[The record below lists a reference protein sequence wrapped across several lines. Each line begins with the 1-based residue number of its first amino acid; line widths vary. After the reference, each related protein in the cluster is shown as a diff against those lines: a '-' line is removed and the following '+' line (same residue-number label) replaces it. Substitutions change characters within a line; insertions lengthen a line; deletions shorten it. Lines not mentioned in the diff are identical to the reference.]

1 MDPIQAALRNRYPIR
16 AWALF
21 FEVANGT
28 GAYQSRYADA
38 LAMSLYP
45 SRGLDLH
52 GFEVKT
58 DRQDWLN
65 ELKNPEKAETIA
77 KFCDYWWLV
86 IGSMEVAKKE
96 EVPAN
101 WGILVMD
108 GKRKTLRQ
116 VKKAKALMPKAIGR
130 PFLAAILRRA
140 NEMAEEERRRADDK
154 HSQDKAYRDAY
165 EKGRLRGV
173 EQEVEDV
180 KIDTRGHESLKYEVA
195 QFEKKSGIKIDQ
207 WSGGRLGEAVHALLY
222 LREKNTAKQLEE
234 LAVDLDRVSNDFKK
248 KAQALRSSPVTD
260 GPAEPSNKP

>member
-1 MDPIQAALRNRYPIR
+1 MTIHEALRARYPAP

-21 FEVANGT
+21 FEVSNGT
-28 GAYQSRYADA
+28 GGNLRGYADA

-65 ELKNPEKAETIA
+65 ELKNPDKAERFA
-77 KFCDYWWLV
+77 KFCDYFWLV
-86 IGSMEVAKKE
+86 TSSAEIAKKD

-101 WGILVMD
+101 WGLLVMD
-108 GKRKTLRQ
+108 GKSLRQ
-116 VKKAKALMPKAIGR
+116 TKKPTALMPREVGR

-140 NEMAEEERRRADDK
+140 NEMAEEERKRSSDK
-154 HSQDKAYRDAY
+154 FQAKEAWRDAY

-173 EQEVEDV
+173 EQGLEDA
-180 KIDTRGHESLKYEVA
+180 KISVREHESLKYEIGE
-195 QFEKKSGIKIDQ
+195 FEKKSGLRIDK

-234 LAVDLDRVSNDFKK
+234 LAVDLDRVSGDFKK
-248 KAQALRSSPVTD
+248 KAQALRSAPVTD
-260 GPAEPSNKP
+260 EAEKPSNKP